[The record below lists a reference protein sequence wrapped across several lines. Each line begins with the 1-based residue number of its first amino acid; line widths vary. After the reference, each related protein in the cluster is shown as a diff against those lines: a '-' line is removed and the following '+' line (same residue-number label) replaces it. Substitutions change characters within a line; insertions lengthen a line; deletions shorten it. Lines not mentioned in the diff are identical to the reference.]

1 MERSEIFL
9 PMFILQLVAMRIKHF
24 MQQHIA
30 PIASLHHF
38 VRGRSVAGDHDL
50 PIASL
55 ELISIGF
62 LPYPM
67 PNRKRSDRNVLV
79 AIHHSWLYLVHIN
92 LVSRGVSLLQSPPP
106 NPHIF
111 RPSFLDVRSHI
122 LQPMRTVSLQR
133 LFRSE

>member
-50 PIASL
+50 PITSL
-55 ELISIGF
+55 KLISIGF

-67 PNRKRSDRNVLV
+67 PNRKRSDRNVPI
-79 AIHHSWLYLVHIN
+79 AINDSRLNRMHNN
-92 LVSRGVSLLQSPPP
+92 LVSRGVSLLQSLPP
-106 NPHIF
+106 N
-111 RPSFLDVRSHI
+111 
-122 LQPMRTVSLQR
+122 
-133 LFRSE
+133 